1 VILEAHGITADL
13 PAGWSGR
20 LFQRTGGVATLHAAN
35 FALPLTDGEFGDR
48 STGAMPRGGSFLA
61 LTEYRAGPGLKP
73 GTGLFAAKRLP
84 LPLDP
89 SSFARERLAH
99 ARAGQTGAQH
109 FFTFRG
115 RPFCLYV
122 VLAGERSTRR
132 RQLAE
137 LTHVLRTVR
146 IEPHR
151 GAS

>member
-1 VILEAHGITADL
+1 MTIAAHGITVQL

-20 LFQRTGGVATLHAAN
+20 LFRRAGSVATLHAAN
-35 FALPLTDGEFGDR
+35 FALPLDDGEFGDR
-48 STGAMPRGGSFLA
+48 STETMPRGGSFMA
-61 LTEYRAGPGLKP
+61 LTEYRPGPGLTP

-99 ARAGQTGAQH
+99 ARPGQLGAQH
-109 FFTFRG
+109 FFTLQA

-122 VLAGERSTRR
+122 VIAGERSRRR

-137 LTHVLRTVR
+137 LTHVLGLVR
-146 IEPHR
+146 IAPHNR
-151 GAS
+151 PH

>member
-1 VILEAHGITADL
+1 MTIAAHGITIQL

-20 LFQRTGGVATLHAAN
+20 VFRRSGGVATLHAAN
-35 FALPLTDGEFGDR
+35 FALPLNDGEFGDR
-48 STGAMPRGGSFLA
+48 STGAMPDGGSFLA
-61 LTEYRAGPGLKP
+61 LTEYRPDPHLTP

-99 ARAGQTGAQH
+99 ARPGQLGAQH
-109 FFTFRG
+109 FFTVRA

-122 VLAGERSTRR
+122 VIAGGRPTRR

-137 LTHVLRTVR
+137 LTHVLGSVR
-146 IEPHR
+146 IEPHHPR
-151 GAS
+151 